1 MPGQQWDPGP
11 GGARALRELS
21 NLPKGACFFWTLG
34 RLKGSWQRPV
44 SSLTFQEE
52 GQPGGIIDFRG
63 PHEAALGGP
72 EAQCPGHSGVT
83 QALCVSVP
91 ARAEQAAQGGRES
104 GRLHMGAAL
113 SSDKAPAMGQELV
126 GVFLGP
132 QESRTLG
139 AQDSFHGIT
148 LGLVKTS

>member
-1 MPGQQWDPGP
+1 M
-11 GGARALRELS
+11 
-21 NLPKGACFFWTLG
+21 
-34 RLKGSWQRPV
+34 

-113 SSDKAPAMGQELV
+113 SSDKAPVMGQELV
-126 GVFLGP
+126 GVSLGP